1 MGHQTKCFRYLSKSG
16 LLLTILLIG
25 GFLLPGMGTAAFA
38 DSPTVNGTVNAG
50 SLSETATGPYSF
62 SGTPGSTATFTMP
75 FSVSDT
81 TGGAAGWN
89 LTITSVQ
96 LTSGAHT
103 IPVTAS
109 TITRRNGCLYR
120 WRWSRRKLYASFLD
134 QYSDTTNRHSCCAS
148 YRTDSRQILLNSS
161 GFRLRS
167 VHDYPNHHRC
177 HSCRHIPGVIFR
189 CSYPLDRLRTI
200 KEDSERHAASR
211 KEQQA
216 ISRHVMRLLLLLPS
230 H

>member
-109 TITRRNGCLYR
+109 TITATTAVCTAGGGAGVNCMQ
-120 WRWSRRKLYASFLD
+120 ASLTNTVSPPIAIPAAAVTAPTAVKFFSIAAASASGVYTITPTITVAIPAVTFL
-134 QYSDTTNRHSCCAS
+134 AS
-148 YRTDSRQILLNSS
+148 YS
-161 GFRLRS
+161 GVVTLS
-167 VHDYPNHHRC
+167 IVSGP
-177 HSCRHIPGVIFR
+177 
-189 CSYPLDRLRTI
+189 
-200 KEDSERHAASR
+200 
-211 KEQQA
+211 
-216 ISRHVMRLLLLLPS
+216 
-230 H
+230 

>member
-1 MGHQTKCFRYLSKSG
+1 MWHQTKCFRYLSKSG

-96 LTSGAHT
+96 LTSGGHT

-109 TITRRNGCLYR
+109 TITSVTNVCTAGGAAGVNCMQ
-120 WRWSRRKLYASFLD
+120 ASL
-134 QYSDTTNRHSCCAS
+134 TNTVTPPTAIPAAPLPH
-148 YRTDSRQILLNSS
+148 RQPSS
-161 GFRLRS
+161 S
-167 VHDYPNHHRC
+167 
-177 HSCRHIPGVIFR
+177 S
-189 CSYPLDRLRTI
+189 
-200 KEDSERHAASR
+200 
-211 KEQQA
+211 Q
-216 ISRHVMRLLLLLPS
+216 
-230 H
+230 